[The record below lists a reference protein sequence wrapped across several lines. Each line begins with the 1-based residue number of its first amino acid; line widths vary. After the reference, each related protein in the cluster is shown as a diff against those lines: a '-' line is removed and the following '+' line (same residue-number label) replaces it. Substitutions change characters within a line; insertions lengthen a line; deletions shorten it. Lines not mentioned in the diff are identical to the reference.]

1 LVLRSGKDV
10 DARDKRGHDVIGSGS
25 AHETAMRASHRVAEL
40 GQMLRE
46 AVTLQQQGRLR
57 EAEKIYARVL
67 KAVPDQF
74 DALNLLGTVKAQRGQ
89 AGEAYRLITA
99 ALKVNPR
106 AADAWVNLGI
116 VLHALKRDQEAL
128 ESFDKALALKPGDA
142 DALLHRGNALLALGR
157 AQDALAAFDEVLAS
171 MPRHAQ
177 ARLNRGLALAALGR
191 HQEAVADFE
200 AVLAISPANP
210 SAHYN
215 YGISL
220 FTLGRYAEA
229 VAAYDRALSIASDHV
244 KAWNNRG
251 LALQA
256 LNRFDDAL
264 MSYSKALEL
273 QKDYADAHF
282 NQGLA
287 LLTVGDF
294 RRGFAEYEWRWR
306 RTGMPAQGRGR
317 PLWLGEYPLGGRT
330 ILLHA
335 EQGLGDTIQF
345 ARYVPLL
352 ARTGAK
358 IVLEVQPQLKALLGQ
373 TEGVGAVVARG
384 EPLPSFDVHC
394 PLGSLPLV
402 LRTEPATIPAEIPYL
417 QADDARIAKWRPR
430 LEALGRPRIAVAW
443 SGNVQH
449 VNDRNRSIPLPA
461 LAPLWSVGS
470 VRFLAVQRDL
480 RSGDAELLAAE
491 PRVTQIGTELDDF
504 ADTAAV
510 LALVDLVITVDT
522 SVAHLAGAMGRPV
535 WILVPFS
542 PDWRWTL
549 SGDSSRWYA
558 TARLF
563 RQPSLGDWGSVIDRM
578 CGELQGFSRSD

>member
-1 LVLRSGKDV
+1 LRCDPLELVASTIDDEG
-10 DARDKRGHDVIGSGS
+10 APSM
-25 AHETAMRASHRVAEL
+25 TASHLSPNL
-40 GQMLRE
+40 GQALQQ
-46 AVTLQQQGRLR
+46 AVTLQHQGRLR
-57 EAEKIYARVL
+57 EAEKIYTRVL

-142 DALLHRGNALLALGR
+142 DALLQRGNALLALGR
-157 AQDALAAFDEVLAS
+157 AQDALAAFDEVLAL

-200 AVLAISPANP
+200 AALAISPANP

-215 YGISL
+215 DGISL
-220 FTLGRYAEA
+220 FALGRYAEA
-229 VAAYDRALSIASDHV
+229 VAAYDRALSIAPDHV

-256 LNRFDDAL
+256 LNRFDEAL
-264 MSYSKALEL
+264 MSYRKALEL

-306 RTGMPAQGRGR
+306 RTAMPAHGRGR
-317 PLWLGEYPLGGRT
+317 PWLGEYPLGGRT

-345 ARYVPLL
+345 VRYVPLL

-373 TEGVGAVVARG
+373 TEGVCAVVARG

-394 PLGSLPLV
+394 PLGSLPLA
-402 LRTEPATIPAEIPYL
+402 LKTEPATIPAELPYL
-417 QADDARIAKWRPR
+417 TADDAHIAKWRVR
-430 LEALGRPRIAVAW
+430 LEALGRPRVAVAW
-443 SGNVQH
+443 SGNAQH
-449 VNDRNRSIPLPA
+449 MNDRNRSIPLTD
-461 LAPLWSVGS
+461 LVPLWSIGS

-480 RSGDAELLAAE
+480 RSGDAELLADE

-563 RQPSLGDWGSVIDRM
+563 RQPSLGDWGSVIDRL
-578 CGELQGFSRSD
+578 CSELQGFSRSD

>member
-1 LVLRSGKDV
+1 M
-10 DARDKRGHDVIGSGS
+10 
-25 AHETAMRASHRVAEL
+25 TASYRVPDL

-46 AVTLQQQGRLR
+46 AVTLQQHGRLR
-57 EAEKIYARVL
+57 EAEKIYTRVL

-116 VLHALKRDQEAL
+116 VLHVLKRDQEAL

-142 DALLHRGNALLALGR
+142 DALLQRGNALLALGR
-157 AQDALAAFDEVLAS
+157 ARDALAAFDEVLAS
-171 MPRHAQ
+171 IPGHAQ

-191 HQEAVADFE
+191 HPEAVADFE
-200 AVLAISPANP
+200 AALAISPANP
-210 SAHYN
+210 AAHYN

-220 FTLGRYAEA
+220 FSLGRYAEA
-229 VAAYDRALSIASDHV
+229 VAAYDRALSIAPDHV

-256 LNRFDDAL
+256 LNRFDEAL
-264 MSYSKALEL
+264 TSYSKALEL

-282 NQGLA
+282 NQALA

-294 RRGFAEYEWRWR
+294 RRGFEEYEWRWR
-306 RTGMPAQGRGR
+306 RTGMPGHSRGR

-335 EQGLGDTIQF
+335 EQGLGDMIQF

-352 ARTGAK
+352 ARTGARA
-358 IVLEVQPQLKALLGQ
+358 VLEVQPQLKALLREL
-373 TEGVGAVVARG
+373 EGVAAVVARG

-394 PLGSLPLV
+394 PLGSLPLA
-402 LRTEPATIPAEIPYL
+402 LKTEPATIPDEVPYVR
-417 QADDARIAKWRPR
+417 ADDDHIGKWRPR
-430 LEALGRPRIAVAW
+430 LEALRRPLIAVAW

-449 VNDRNRSIPLPA
+449 MNDRNRSIPLSA
-461 LAPLWSVGS
+461 LASLWSGVSAGFVGI
-470 VRFLAVQRDL
+470 QRDL
-480 RSGDAELLAAE
+480 RDGDAELLARE
-491 PRVTQIGTELDDF
+491 SRVTQIGGELADF
-504 ADTAAV
+504 SDTAAV
-510 LALVDLVITVDT
+510 IAVADLVITVDT

-549 SGDSSRWYA
+549 SGESSRWYP

-563 RQPSLGDWGSVIDRM
+563 RQPSLGDWDSVIDRLRR
-578 CGELQGFSRSD
+578 ELQGFSR

>member
-1 LVLRSGKDV
+1 VE
-10 DARDKRGHDVIGSGS
+10 ARDQRGHDLIGLGF
-25 AHETAMRASHRVAEL
+25 AHEARPAMRASHRVPEL

-57 EAEKIYARVL
+57 EAEKIYTRVL

-89 AGEAYRLITA
+89 TGEAYRLITA
-99 ALKVNPR
+99 ALKINPR

-157 AQDALAAFDEVLAS
+157 AQDALAAFDQVLAS
-171 MPRHAQ
+171 IPRHAQ

-200 AVLAISPANP
+200 AALALSPANP
-210 SAHYN
+210 AAHYN

-220 FTLGRYAEA
+220 SSLGRYAEA
-229 VAAYDRALSIASDHV
+229 VAAYDRTLSIAPDHV

-264 MSYSKALEL
+264 TSYCKALEL

-282 NQGLA
+282 NQALA
-287 LLTVGDF
+287 LLTIGDF

-306 RTGMPAQGRGR
+306 RTGMPAHGRGR

-358 IVLEVQPQLKALLGQ
+358 VVLEVQPQLQALLGQ
-373 TEGVGAVVARG
+373 IEGVCAVAARG

-402 LRTEPATIPAEIPYL
+402 LKTEPATIPAEVPYL
-417 QADDARIAKWRPR
+417 RADDARIAKWRPR

-449 VNDRNRSIPLPA
+449 MNDRNRSIPLSA

-491 PRVTQIGTELDDF
+491 PRVTHVGAELEDF

-522 SVAHLAGAMGRPV
+522 SVAHLAGAIGRPV

-549 SGDSSRWYA
+549 SGETSGWYP

-563 RQPSLGDWGSVIDRM
+563 RQPSLGDWDSVLERLYS
-578 CGELQGFSRSD
+578 ELQGFS